1 MKYAY
6 LVLDLACIIVPLI
19 ASFYPKYPFYKEWKY
34 FFPANLIVSIFFI
47 IWDIIFTERGVWG
60 FNPDYLT
67 GINIINLPI
76 EEVLFFICIPY
87 ACVFTYF
94 ALNQLVTNKPLERSE
109 IKLKILFSII
119 ALIFIVLGMSLDY
132 PFYTGCFTVLFLA
145 FMIYHKTPMNYTF
158 LSYFII
164 LPFFLLS
171 NGFLTGSF
179 TETPVVWYNDA
190 ENFGKRIFTIPVED
204 SLYGFLMIAMNI
216 TLYERFKKSGTSLN
230 PSQSV

>member
-6 LVLDLACIIVPLI
+6 LILDLACILVPFI

-34 FFPANLIVSIFFI
+34 FVPANLLVAVFFVV
-47 IWDIIFTERGVWG
+47 WDIIFTERGVWG

-94 ALNQLVTNKPLERSE
+94 ALNHLVRNKPLE
-109 IKLKILFSII
+109 KFDFKFKILFSLI
-119 ALIFIVLGMSLDY
+119 ALCFIVFGIGLDY
-132 PFYTGCFTVLFLA
+132 PFYTGCFTTLFMA
-145 FMIYHKTPMNYTF
+145 IMIYRKTPMNYAF
-158 LSYFII
+158 LTYFII
-164 LPFFLLS
+164 IPFFLLS
-171 NGFLTGSF
+171 NCFLTGSF
-179 TETPVVWYNDA
+179 TDAPVVWYNDA

-204 SLYGFLMIAMNI
+204 ALYGFLMIAMNI
-216 TLYERFKKSGTSLN
+216 VLFEYFRKKLITS
-230 PSQSV
+230 ST